1 MMSFDSYRFCLGVWR
16 IGEEMALG
24 VANIEEN
31 SEIFHIFLKEYF
43 FLFENDKIIPMIH
56 IFLILRIL

>member
-1 MMSFDSYRFCLGVWR
+1 
-16 IGEEMALG
+16 MALG

-43 FLFENDKIIPMIH
+43 FSFRE
-56 IFLILRIL
+56 